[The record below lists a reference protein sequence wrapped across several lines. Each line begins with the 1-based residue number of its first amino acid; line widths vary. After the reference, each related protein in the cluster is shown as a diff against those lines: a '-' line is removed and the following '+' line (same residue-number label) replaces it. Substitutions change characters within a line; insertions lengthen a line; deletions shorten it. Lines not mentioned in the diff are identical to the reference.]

1 MVLSAATSLGACSDS
16 GDSAAPR
23 AASGA
28 GIGAPVRSA
37 NCSDWQSH
45 GPRERRAS
53 IAQIRDFAGGP
64 AGQAPGRGNTLDDD
78 QAYTLFERQCRHTY
92 ARGFKLYKLYTRA
105 AGFSSQR

>member
-1 MVLSAATSLGACSDS
+1 VAAAIGACSGS
-16 GDSAAPR
+16 DSAGTSAN
-23 AASGA
+23 AGA

-37 NCSDWQSH
+37 NCSDWQRA

-64 AGQAPGRGNTLDDD
+64 TGQAPGRGNTLDDD
-78 QAYTLFERQCRHTY
+78 RAYRLFQNSCEHAY

-105 AGFSSQR
+105 AAFSDRR

>member
-1 MVLSAATSLGACSDS
+1 MAATSFGACAGSD
-16 GDSAAPR
+16 DAAAPQGG
-23 AASGA
+23 SGA

-37 NCSDWQSH
+37 NCSHWQSH

-53 IAQIRDFAGGP
+53 LAQIRDFAGGP

-78 QAYTLFERQCRHTY
+78 QAYRLFERQCRHAY

-105 AGFSSQR
+105 AAFSSQR